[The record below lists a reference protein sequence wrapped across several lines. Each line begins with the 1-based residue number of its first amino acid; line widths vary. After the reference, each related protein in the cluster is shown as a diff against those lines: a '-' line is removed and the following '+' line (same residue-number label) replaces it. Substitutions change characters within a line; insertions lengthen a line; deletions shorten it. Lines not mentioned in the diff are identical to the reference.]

1 MKRILIGTFL
11 SVIASTIF
19 GIASFAQTPSR
30 ARVLKDVESRREE
43 LTALEKSLL
52 APSEEDRIAY
62 ATLLRQSDTGI
73 IRLIPRENK
82 LTIGGAYYSFT
93 RLTHEYGSGSD
104 ISLEQ
109 DFLSVG
115 FAGADYGM
123 LTNIGDVS
131 LEDITLEHPSV
142 GFLSEYVPASKEL
155 DARSEYRRFSSGET
169 IGGMPYKNRLPVEV
183 KATYL
188 LRSIDYNATDVL
200 VAFKVVR
207 KDIDRSVVI
216 VWKLVK
222 KYPKPDLARANEP
235 VN

>member
-131 LEDITLEHPSV
+131 LEDITL
-142 GFLSEYVPASKEL
+142 
-155 DARSEYRRFSSGET
+155 
-169 IGGMPYKNRLPVEV
+169 
-183 KATYL
+183 